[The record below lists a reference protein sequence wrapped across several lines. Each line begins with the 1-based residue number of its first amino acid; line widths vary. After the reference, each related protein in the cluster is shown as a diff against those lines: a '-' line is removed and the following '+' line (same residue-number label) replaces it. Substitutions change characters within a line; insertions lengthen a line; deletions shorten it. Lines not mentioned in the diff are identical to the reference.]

1 MIVKS
6 TQSTTLITTA
16 YRRKY
21 WPFLTM
27 RPIAILPFWPKTKS
41 SCAIKSSM
49 CPQLEKLQKYLL
61 QLYLHNVEFTCKTPC
76 SANKFNTHDV
86 HTTETSEKYNL
97 VIVFGKKL
105 DVVHS
110 TFRID
115 EQTFLTR
122 LGGSV
127 SSGRTLLWI
136 LISLLGAFQVI
147 FKNFN

>member
-1 MIVKS
+1 MCNNEFNV
-6 TQSTTLITTA
+6 
-16 YRRKY
+16 
-21 WPFLTM
+21 
-27 RPIAILPFWPKTKS
+27 S
-41 SCAIKSSM
+41 SA
-49 CPQLEKLQKYLL
+49 QAEKLQKYFL
-61 QLYLHNVEFTCKTPC
+61 QLYLHNLEFNCKTPC

-86 HTTETSEKYNL
+86 HTTETKSEVYNL
-97 VIVFGKKL
+97 VIVFDKKV

-136 LISLLGAFQVI
+136 LVSLLGASQVI
-147 FKNFN
+147 FEKKKIN